1 MPRRPPRA
9 KETLITTSL
18 TAPAAAA
25 ASPEAGRRREPRSS
39 TRRRPDRSQSRI
51 GYIFVSGYTVLL
63 LAFGILPTLYAVYL
77 SFTKDGSFAGVAN
90 FVKVFGDYR
99 FLPAVAHV
107 AVYLV
112 FYLASLIVF
121 VVLLALLVHGLG
133 RRWLS
138 TSYRFVYYIPGALAG
153 ASSVML
159 WLFLLDPTVSPVAFV
174 LRWFGF
180 ENFVQTVSVDNLPII
195 FTIIAFW
202 TGAGGWIVIMYG
214 ALNNISGDVLEAAR
228 IDGAGPVK
236 TAIHIQIPLMRKW
249 ISYMAVMSLAAGTQ
263 LFVEPRVL
271 SQASKGVV
279 PPDYSINQLAY
290 LYAFRQ
296 GDFNGSAAISLL
308 LLLVAGALSAIF
320 VFRGG
325 LFERD

>member
-1 MPRRPPRA
+1 MSRHPPRA

-18 TAPAAAA
+18 TAPAAAV
-25 ASPEAGRRREPRSS
+25 ASSEARRGREPRSS
-39 TRRRPDRSQSRI
+39 ARRRPDRSQSRI
-51 GYIFVSGYTVLL
+51 GYIFVSGYAILL
-63 LAFGILPTLYAVYL
+63 LAFGIIPTLYAVFL
-77 SFTKDGSFAGVAN
+77 SFTKNGSFAGVDN
-90 FVKVFGDYR
+90 FVKVFTDYR
-99 FLPAVAHV
+99 FLPAVMHV
-107 AVYLV
+107 AIYLV
-112 FYLASLIVF
+112 FYLVSLLVF
-121 VVLLALLVHGLG
+121 VVLLALLVHGVG

-159 WLFLLDPTVSPVAFV
+159 WLFLLDPTVSPVAFL
-174 LRWFGF
+174 LRAFGF

-214 ALNNISGDVLEAAR
+214 ALNNISADVLEAAR
-228 IDGAGPVK
+228 IDGAGAVQ